1 MPFDQTA
8 WDRLDER
15 EAWRATRDEARV
27 RAGFWDKARRVA
39 ARIPFAEDL
48 LSAYYCAFDHA
59 TPLKVK
65 AALLG
70 ALAYFVMPIDALP
83 DLLPLL
89 GYADDAAVLL
99 TALRLVDAHIRPEHR
114 EAARQALSRGLDR
127 EP

>member
-1 MPFDQTA
+1 MPFDQA
-8 WDRLDER
+8 ASERLDER
-15 EAWRATRDEARV
+15 EAWRANRDEARV

-48 LSAYYCAFDHA
+48 LAAYYCAFDRV
-59 TPLKVK
+59 TPLRVK

-114 EAARQALSRGLDR
+114 EAARQALSRGLER

>member
-1 MPFDQTA
+1 MPFDQAA

-27 RAGFWDKARRVA
+27 RAGFREKARRVA

-48 LSAYYCAFDHA
+48 LSAYYCAFDNA

-83 DLLPLL
+83 DFLPLL

-99 TALRLVDAHIRPEHR
+99 TALRLVHAHIRPEHR
-114 EAARQALSRGLDR
+114 EAARQALARGLDH
-127 EP
+127 EA